1 LAAEDDGVLV
11 VVLVEAVD
19 AGLEG
24 VLAGAAAGAGAGVAG
39 AVLAAVE
46 GSDVFAAASFFSP
59 VLGAGASLPE
69 DGFILSE

>member
-1 LAAEDDGVLV
+1 MLV

-24 VLAGAAAGAGAGVAG
+24 VLAGAAAGAGAGAGVAG

-46 GSDVFAAASFFSP
+46 GSDAFAAASFFSP

>member
-1 LAAEDDGVLV
+1 MLV

-24 VLAGAAAGAGAGVAG
+24 VLAGAEAGAGAAG

>member
-1 LAAEDDGVLV
+1 MLEAVLDD
-11 VVLVEAVD
+11 AVD

-24 VLAGAAAGAGAGVAG
+24 VFAGAAAGAGAGVAG
-39 AVLAAVE
+39 AVLAVVD

-59 VLGAGASLPE
+59 ALAAGASLPE